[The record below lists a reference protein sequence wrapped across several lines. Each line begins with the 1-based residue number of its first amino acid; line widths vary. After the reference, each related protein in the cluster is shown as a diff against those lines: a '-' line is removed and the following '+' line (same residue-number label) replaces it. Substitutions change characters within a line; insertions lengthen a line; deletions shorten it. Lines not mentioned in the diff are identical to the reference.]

1 MLRKARARPASCNVG
16 RLRASAVALGCL
28 WVISVAEFAS
38 VARDVWGA
46 VAVLGCSWL
55 VALAFVV
62 LVWWESAPDAEEL
75 LLRDG
80 FYGPF

>member
-1 MLRKARARPASCNVG
+1 MTSDVG
-16 RLRASAVALGCL
+16 
-28 WVISVAEFAS
+28 
-38 VARDVWGA
+38 
-46 VAVLGCSWL
+46 VLGCSWL

-62 LVWWESAPDAEEL
+62 LVWWESDPDAEEL